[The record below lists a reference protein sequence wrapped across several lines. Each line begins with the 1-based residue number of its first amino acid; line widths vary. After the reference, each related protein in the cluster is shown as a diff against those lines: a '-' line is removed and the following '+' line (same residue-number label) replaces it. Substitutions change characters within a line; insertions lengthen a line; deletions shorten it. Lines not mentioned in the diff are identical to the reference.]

1 MEEIEMDKY
10 QSSSIED
17 ESFQKTNALLRGSR
31 LIGNIN
37 VTCDLELSGDVEGNI
52 TSDKKCDIIIK
63 GNCKGSINTK
73 EGNVDIRGQMSN
85 GDIIAGG
92 DIKITGKFNGGKAE
106 AKGKLYIDGKFNG
119 KLQGSDVE
127 IGPNA
132 QGNKLQGSDVEIGP
146 NAQGNGEILYT
157 ESISIAKGANVKVH
171 IDKFQAE
178 HEKGKK
184 AAENKVIDFEFPIK
198 KKRGIK

>member
-63 GNCKGSINTK
+63 GNCQGSINTK

-119 KLQGSDVE
+119 
-127 IGPNA
+127 
-132 QGNKLQGSDVEIGP
+132 KLQGSDVEIGP